1 MSNGNTDAFQV
12 GDMVFISSIQAN
24 GRVVEV
30 LSQDVYRVAIRSL
43 HITVKSSDLCATRG
57 ESLNERLKERN
68 ISIVTCSTHKT
79 KSSIDLHGLSVADA
93 CNALEQWLNAQIVSA
108 SSHGKVIHGL
118 GSGKVQRASHEMLS
132 RYSAVRAF
140 RINDANPGETDVYF
154 DADKIKLKRS
164 T

>member
-108 SSHGKVIHGL
+108 SSHGKVI
-118 GSGKVQRASHEMLS
+118 
-132 RYSAVRAF
+132 
-140 RINDANPGETDVYF
+140 
-154 DADKIKLKRS
+154 
-164 T
+164 